1 MIMILTQNGEMKLR
15 EGKIFLMCWKY
26 FYHSSSISPFR
37 LVSTWAN
44 EQEENVEQMWY
55 VWNQI
60 CKKWKCDLQKWK
72 PPGKQFSPGCKRT
85 PRCPWWSWT
94 VNIDSLL
101 LHPNKEGYL
110 GVWQQMKVTTMQRRM
125 RKRFNSRRQRRF
137 EPNLQKIQIQKNSK
151 KMERS
156 VITNLLEK
164 FPRNDL

>member
-1 MIMILTQNGEMKLR
+1 MGRWSWGKERFSWCAEIDLSFLFSPF
-15 EGKIFLMCWKY
+15 KIFAKNS
-26 FYHSSSISPFR
+26 FSI
-37 LVSTWAN
+37 WAN
-44 EQEENVEQMWY
+44 ASALCWARY
-55 VWNQI
+55 LHL
-60 CKKWKCDLQKWK
+60 DSQKWK
-72 PPGKQFSPGCKRT
+72 PLDKQFSPGCKRT

-101 LHPNKEGYL
+101 LHPNKEGHL

-156 VITNLLEK
+156 VITNLLER